1 MFMLIRKWLPVLLIF
16 LAFQLSGQISITPSK
31 SINLPEYKYDSL
43 RNNLKEYALGYNGQ
57 VLFALPRKQVVSFFN
72 DIDLRVR
79 SFPEKI
85 CPSCTNYDS
94 IKGKYFFVNKV
105 FLKKWEQQSD
115 IIFEL
120 KEKKSSRIY
129 YYNYGSLEH
138 ILENR
143 RQIPSFPFVVVGFYE
158 KLLARFK
165 GQYLRFT
172 DPCLGCVSKE
182 ISTSE
187 KIIFNDT
194 EYYYCEDITVP
205 EDIGFL
211 CLLLVKDNKK
221 FYYSIDQA
229 RDYELAGIVTKEKF
243 ENYLSKQD
251 LRMEK
256 VFNHQ
261 IEIGFTTDMIIKSI
275 GKPDGIARD
284 YLRFG
289 LNGPETYI
297 WTYEQKRLYLIIQ
310 NNKLIEI
317 GK

>member
-1 MFMLIRKWLPVLLIF
+1 M
-16 LAFQLSGQISITPSK
+16 
-31 SINLPEYKYDSL
+31 
-43 RNNLKEYALGYNGQ
+43 EYALGYKGQ

-72 DIDLRVR
+72 DINLRVR
-79 SFPEKI
+79 SFPEKT

-94 IKGKYFFVNKV
+94 IKGKYFFVNQV
-105 FLKKWEQQSD
+105 FLKKRQQLSD

-129 YYNYGSLEH
+129 YYSYDCLEE

-143 RQIPSFPFVVVGFYE
+143 KQLPIFPFVVVGFYE

-165 GQYLRFT
+165 GQYLKCT
-172 DPCLGCVSKE
+172 NPYYGHVSKE
-182 ISTSE
+182 INTSE
-187 KIIFNDT
+187 KIVFNDT

-205 EDIGFL
+205 ENIGFL
-211 CLLLVKDNKK
+211 CLLLVKDTKK
-221 FYYSIDQA
+221 FYYSIDPA

-251 LRMEK
+251 PRMRD
-256 VFNHQ
+256 VYNHQ
-261 IEIGFTTDMIIKSI
+261 IQVGFSTDMIIKSI
-275 GKPDGIARD
+275 GKPDAIARD

-289 LNGPETYI
+289 LNGPETFI
-297 WTYEQKRLYLIIQ
+297 WTYEQKRLYLVIQ